1 MSKKKRQLLGKEIL
15 DHKEKPRR
23 EPDPPLKVFNLHL
36 RLVFNFKL
44 QMRWGN

>member
-23 EPDPPLKVFNLHL
+23 EPDPPLKEVNLHRRVL
-36 RLVFNFKL
+36 FNFKL
-44 QMRWGN
+44 S